1 MPQQRQHRRVLQG
14 APQRSG
20 GRREIPSEPPSIG
33 IIPFCRFPQKHH
45 MHPAGFYVPGGSLPR
60 TKSSSLSVPEDS
72 TAKKAVRGATCSTCP
87 SAVAHTRARS
97 ARAGGAVRRITH
109 TDTAHCGAVWDGRRT
124 HQLHRWCIHRLVGSR
139 KLCGWGMSAPYISA
153 HSPEG
158 GGGMGTTSP
167 L

>member
-20 GRREIPSEPPSIG
+20 GRRGIPSEPPSIG

-60 TKSSSLSVPEDS
+60 TKSSSLSVPEDP
-72 TAKKAVRGATCSTCP
+72 TAPNGGARSDLQHLPLRSGTHARALCARGRRGAPHHAHGHRTLRCRVGRAADPPTP
-87 SAVAHTRARS
+87 SLVHPS
-97 ARAGGAVRRITH
+97 V
-109 TDTAHCGAVWDGRRT
+109 GRQQKT
-124 HQLHRWCIHRLVGSR
+124 L
-139 KLCGWGMSAPYISA
+139 WGMSAPYISA